1 MEFLDE
7 IIDLLNSGEFQKIID
22 SIGDFLDENPAYKTI
37 DYHHFANPL
46 EEMLFDN
53 YLGNFESIKTLDLDK
68 PLEDI
73 YTIYSIAYMNL
84 GQINEA
90 EKYLKI
96 ANQINPV
103 SAPILIRLCE
113 FYQSKHEEEKL
124 KDLCCDIFKYTYDVD
139 ILTSSYFKLADYL
152 YHTNQNMELYNH
164 LFNFFVFLKFDEE
177 QKPVKEDII
186 YFSQNNI
193 QVGVNPKI
201 IQLLMY
207 LIALYSQNNMLSSSG
222 YFKNILDEVSKFN
235 NYLNHLVDDEID
247 EQNVVELKNETGVD
261 NSRLEELTK
270 EEITPIMQIEFLNML
285 KESRLY
291 MPVSYSENMF
301 ECIESAKVGD
311 VIGPTVQIGFN
322 IEFPFNT
329 QSLRIE
335 SILDKID
342 KIIYENNNSESIN
355 NEEFQLIVY
364 KTILPFFKY
373 SMNYTDIGSFLIFYH
388 INLHFLKLDISEL
401 LKIHNLNEQFKD
413 FSNSLADFFKS
424 LSIPILDIKNNRS
437 FEFYSKIIETI
448 NINETKSDISLLR
461 LINMDET
468 TYFTINSKLVL
479 TNEIFSLILFFKNL
493 DFDLFV
499 KTMMEST
506 NLFSSILFIKSCSIE
521 ELLMILQ
528 NNTINNE
535 FIVFSSLKKILDK
548 KYDKMSENKNLVKNI
563 LSHVYKQDNEL
574 FKKLIQI
581 FDRNVLFNESVG
593 LLIKEDVEID
603 IEFIIN
609 QFEISYFSQEN
620 DYRRKLLEN
629 YNRDEDRYFELLKIC
644 FVKHREHLDNLL
656 NNDKRC
662 IFLNYALT
670 NLSNFILLYY
680 LDCMDKTKLLAEI
693 NKTLKSIK
701 YLNSEWFESITSY
714 RNKFYVHYSN
724 LLILSCAYHYNEMH
738 DNETSELFEELV
750 LDRIFEKML
759 YESDYDSL
767 STIKKVLCN

>member
-1 MEFLDE
+1 MNQNIKYGQRIKNSFNLNGEKMINIKNLDLDE
-7 IIDLLNSGEFQKIID
+7 IELNKDL
-22 SIGDFLDENPAYKTI
+22 
-37 DYHHFANPL
+37 
-46 EEMLFDN
+46 N
-53 YLGNFESIKTLDLDK
+53 YLF
-68 PLEDI
+68 
-73 YTIYSIAYMNL
+73 
-84 GQINEA
+84 
-90 EKYLKI
+90 
-96 ANQINPV
+96 
-103 SAPILIRLCE
+103 
-113 FYQSKHEEEKL
+113 HEL
-124 KDLCCDIFKYTYDVD
+124 
-139 ILTSSYFKLADYL
+139 
-152 YHTNQNMELYNH
+152 
-164 LFNFFVFLKFDEE
+164 LKFSTEE
-177 QKPVKEDII
+177 WV
-186 YFSQNNI
+186 YF
-193 QVGVNPKI
+193 
-201 IQLLMY
+201 
-207 LIALYSQNNMLSSSG
+207 
-222 YFKNILDEVSKFN
+222 
-235 NYLNHLVDDEID
+235 
-247 EQNVVELKNETGVD
+247 
-261 NSRLEELTK
+261 
-270 EEITPIMQIEFLNML
+270 
-285 KESRLY
+285 
-291 MPVSYSENMF
+291 
-301 ECIESAKVGD
+301 
-311 VIGPTVQIGFN
+311 
-322 IEFPFNT
+322 EFPFNT

-535 FIVFSSLKKILDK
+535 FIVFSSLKKSLDK
-548 KYDKMSENKNLVKNI
+548 EYDKMSENKNLVKNI